1 MIKGYFKKGETIIN
15 LEEIGGKRKVTVVS
29 NNGQIN
35 TNDLIEATKLMNPTM
50 NVVVKEEEP

>member
-15 LEEIGGKRKVTVVS
+15 LQEIGGKRKATVAS

-35 TNDLIEATKLMNPTM
+35 TNDLIEATKLMNPNM
-50 NVVVKEEEP
+50 NVVVKEES

>member
-35 TNDLIEATKLMNPTM
+35 TNDLIEATKLMDPTM
-50 NVVVKEEEP
+50 NVVVKEES

>member
-1 MIKGYFKKGETIIN
+1 MVKGYFKKGETIIN

-50 NVVVKEEEP
+50 NVVVKEEES

>member
-15 LEEIGGKRKVTVVS
+15 LQEIGGNRKVTVVS

-35 TNDLIEATKLMNPTM
+35 TNDLIEATKLMNPNM
-50 NVVVKEEEP
+50 NVVVKEES

>member
-15 LEEIGGKRKVTVVS
+15 LQEIGGKRKVTVVS

-50 NVVVKEEEP
+50 NVVVKEEES

>member
-15 LEEIGGKRKVTVVS
+15 LQEIGGKRKVTVAS

-35 TNDLIEATKLMNPTM
+35 TNDLIEATKLMNPNM
-50 NVVVKEEEP
+50 NVVVKEES

>member
-50 NVVVKEEEP
+50 NVVVKEEES